1 MKRWLHDVLF
11 ALMMAVAF
19 VVVIAALVEIILLMS
34 RL

>member
-1 MKRWLHDVLF
+1 MKWFHDVLF